1 MPELA
6 SPAVEGT
13 AHDQRPEVWS
23 AGAAGYE
30 TSFAPFTFP
39 YSREALRLLGVGE
52 GTRLLDVAAG
62 SGAVTLQA
70 LELGADVV
78 ATDFAP
84 GMVDLLR
91 RRVAEAGHPGT
102 SVELMDGQALELGD
116 ASFDVAISMLGL
128 MFFPDIGAG
137 VHELA
142 RVTRPGGQVAIGVW
156 DLDRFSLV
164 TLVRQAVNAVLPD
177 FEMPGGVPTW
187 ARIGHPDGL
196 VELFEQH
203 GLSDVVVHTVEQW
216 WQFDDPTRFFLD
228 LPSWSPP
235 VQPLFDALAPDVLD
249 RVASAF
255 VGIVADASDGEG
267 LRADVL
273 VAIGRR

>member
-1 MPELA
+1 M
-6 SPAVEGT
+6 EGN
-13 AHDQRPEVWS
+13 AHDQLAENWS
-23 AGAAGYE
+23 AGAEGYE

-39 YSREALRLLGVGE
+39 YSAEALRLLGVGP

-70 LELGADVV
+70 LGLGADVL

-84 GMVDLLR
+84 GMVELLT
-91 RRVAEAGHPGT
+91 RRVAEAGHPEIA
-102 SVELMDGQALELGD
+102 VEVMDGQSLVLDD

-137 VHELA
+137 MRELA

-164 TLVRQAVNAVLPD
+164 TLVRRAVTLVAPD
-177 FEMPGGVPTW
+177 VELPGGLPTW

-196 VELFEQH
+196 EALFAEH
-203 GLSDVVVHTVEQW
+203 GLRDTVVHGVSQW
-216 WQFDDPTRFFLD
+216 WRFDDPVQFFLD

-235 VQPLFDALAPDVLD
+235 VQPLFDALGPELID
-249 RVASAF
+249 RVAAAF
-255 VGIVADASDGEG
+255 VDVVAEESDAEG